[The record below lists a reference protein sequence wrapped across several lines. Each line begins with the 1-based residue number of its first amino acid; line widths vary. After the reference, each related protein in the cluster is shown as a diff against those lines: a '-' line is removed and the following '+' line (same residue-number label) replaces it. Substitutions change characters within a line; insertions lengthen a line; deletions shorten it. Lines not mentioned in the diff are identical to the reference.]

1 MENEKIVVYQKKS
14 SLLLYIICT
23 VFACAVMIFLVFDVK
38 LGGGSSSRTRLMFST
53 PFGVVAAKVIFA
65 VCAVLCI
72 YSAVILTKR
81 LISGK
86 PLLIID
92 ESGFTDSSN
101 ANSVGFVPWR
111 DVKRIYMVR
120 MKYNKVIQMELAYP
134 EEYLNRMNGAARKA
148 AELNMK
154 LGYQI
159 VSFSLNGTGKNPDKF
174 LADMISIWER
184 NR

>member
-72 YSAVILTKR
+72 YSAVI
-81 LISGK
+81 
-86 PLLIID
+86 
-92 ESGFTDSSN
+92 
-101 ANSVGFVPWR
+101 VPWR

-120 MKYNKVIQMELAYP
+120 MKHNKVIQMELAYP
-134 EEYLNRMNGAARKA
+134 EEYLNRMTGAARKA